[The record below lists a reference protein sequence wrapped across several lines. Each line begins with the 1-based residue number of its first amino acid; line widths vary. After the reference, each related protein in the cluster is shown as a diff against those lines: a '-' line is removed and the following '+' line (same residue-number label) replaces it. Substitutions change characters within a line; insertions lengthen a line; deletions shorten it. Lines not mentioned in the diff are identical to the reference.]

1 VTGMGPLPVAVRSC
15 SDAPPI
21 SRESEGYDRTT
32 LDLPGRTNELIQRV
46 ARVNP
51 KTIVVTQ
58 SVRVTATADS
68 FFLRLLDT
76 I

>member
-1 VTGMGPLPVAVRSC
+1 VTGTGPSPVAVRSC
-15 SDAPPI
+15 SDASPI
-21 SRESEGYDRTT
+21 SRESEGYDRAT

-46 ARVNP
+46 AGVNP

-58 SVRVTATADS
+58 SVRATATAD
-68 FFLRLLDT
+68 FFLLRSLDA